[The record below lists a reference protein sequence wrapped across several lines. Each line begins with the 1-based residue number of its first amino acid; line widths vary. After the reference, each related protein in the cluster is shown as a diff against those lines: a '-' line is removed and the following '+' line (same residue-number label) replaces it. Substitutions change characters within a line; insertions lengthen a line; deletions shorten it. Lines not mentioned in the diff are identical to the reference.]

1 MDYVRLAAYGD
12 AGLACIAN
20 ARGDPD
26 NPRLT

>member
-1 MDYVRLAAYGD
+1 MGARASGRMG

-20 ARGDPD
+20 ARGDRD